1 MSASNF
7 PLLIKSIYYP
17 DHHNWPQSRAT
28 QWKVAQRSRWGKGG
42 RKCQSFLFSSLSQ
55 FYQQKDTGGRKREK
69 SERPVMH
76 FSPPPLFY
84 LPVSSITTVMQLT
97 NTGMTSAH
105 SHSGFLIAGERV
117 RIRFKLH
124 TAESTS
130 RFQDSM
136 MWRYSHHCPIKST
149 LMGACH
155 SSQTY
160 QGQEPRASPLMP
172 RLPPLGRCQNPS
184 RACENKVAGPPPE
197 ILSQYSWGWG
207 WDNMH
212 F

>member
-1 MSASNF
+1 M
-7 PLLIKSIYYP
+7 
-17 DHHNWPQSRAT
+17 
-28 QWKVAQRSRWGKGG
+28 AQRGRWGKGS

-55 FYQQKDTGGRKREK
+55 SYQQKDTGGRKREK
-69 SERPVMH
+69 SERSVMH
-76 FSPPPLFY
+76 FSPPSLFY
-84 LPVSSITTVMQLT
+84 LPVSSITNFMQSELWGA

-105 SHSGFLIAGERV
+105 SDSGFLIAGERV

-136 MWRYSHHCPIKST
+136 MWRYSHHCPMKST
-149 LMGACH
+149 LMGTCH

-160 QGQEPRASPLMP
+160 QGQEPRALPLMP
-172 RLPPLGRCQNPS
+172 CLPPLGRCQNPS

-207 WDNMH
+207 
-212 F
+212 